1 MAGVDWGNWMCG
13 FQFFLNTRNHE
24 KNCQLAVIRNLG
36 QPNQPWWELH
46 LYYFLLHAHIKLA
59 ALFRQTQWFFRP
71 PHSDA
76 TLWNGFMLIL
86 LLILQIKPGGLLIGG
101 PPCGSWVFINRGTS
115 KRSKRRV
122 LGDCKRQYVRDS
134 NTTLDQHDILI
145 L

>member
-1 MAGVDWGNWMCG
+1 MPVSCYKKSWS
-13 FQFFLNTRNHE
+13 T
-24 KNCQLAVIRNLG
+24 
-36 QPNQPWWELH
+36 QPTMVGTA

-76 TLWNGFMLIL
+76 TQRNGFMLIL
-86 LLILQIKPGGLLIGG
+86 LLILQLKPGGLLIGG

-145 L
+145 LLNASCKIYETHTWI